1 MRVIRLAGWSG
12 AGKSTLIVKLIPYL
26 RENGFPRRLSST
38 RIMRSMS
45 ISRVRIPICIVRLV
59 LARRF
64 ALMHELREA
73 AEPRLAVLLGCMAPV
88 DLILV
93 ISVIPMQRLKS
104 TA

>member
-1 MRVIRLAGWSG
+1 
-12 AGKSTLIVKLIPYL
+12 
-26 RENGFPRRLSST
+26 
-38 RIMRSMS
+38 MRSMS

-93 ISVIPMQRLKS
+93 KSYKRDTHAKIEVHRLGNTKPFVYPEDATFAALATDATEGLPS
-104 TA
+104 HLPCVS